1 MKTRTPFIPAVIM
14 LSLPFTQI
22 FAGGFPVVDVVQIA
36 SNKISWATDLA
47 QQVLQEANQQTQIA
61 NELEQIAQL
70 YEQIDQMTTQIA
82 QVDDY
87 LDRFGDPESITELA
101 GLDGLLDQLGEA
113 TDALDISE
121 RMGEITGAGI
131 FEFDG
136 GGIFKEI
143 DADIAIDGEVF
154 ARDAVRYKPEDAIKE
169 TVDQFRE
176 KKLEVIERRDLARE
190 EIASTVEALKEA
202 TTDSEVKKLTGVL
215 LGQQTELQAI
225 DRELD
230 IAASENAARELEN
243 ASQRRA
249 EAKARTEAEVRKF
262 EVANR
267 RDVATYQ
274 IDQSRYGW

>member
-14 LSLPFTQI
+14 LSLPFSQI

-70 YEQIDQMTTQIA
+70 YEQIDQLTTQIA

-143 DADIAIDGEVF
+143 GPDIAIDGEVF

-169 TVDQFRE
+169 TVEQFRE

-225 DRELD
+225 GRELD

>member
-14 LSLPFTQI
+14 LSLPFSQI

-70 YEQIDQMTTQIA
+70 YEQIDQLTTQIA

-87 LDRFGDPESITELA
+87 LDRFGDPETITELA

-121 RMGEITGAGI
+121 RMGDIAGAGI

-143 DADIAIDGEVF
+143 SPDIAIDGEVF

-169 TVDQFRE
+169 TVEQFRE

-225 DRELD
+225 GRELD

>member
-1 MKTRTPFIPAVIM
+1 MKTRTPFMPAVIM
-14 LSLPFTQI
+14 LSLPFSHI
-22 FAGGFPVVDVVQIA
+22 LAGGFPVVDVAQIA
-36 SNKISWATDLA
+36 SNKLNWATDLA

-70 YEQIDQMTTQIA
+70 YEQIDQLTTQIA

-87 LDRFGDPESITELA
+87 LDRFGDPETITELV

-113 TDALDISE
+113 TDALDIAE
-121 RMGEITGAGI
+121 RMGDITGAGI

-136 GGIFKEI
+136 GGIFQEI
-143 DADIAIDGEVF
+143 DTDIAIDGEVF

-169 TVDQFRE
+169 TVEQFRG
-176 KKLEVIERRDLARE
+176 KKLDVIERRDLARE
-190 EIASTVEALKEA
+190 EISSTIEALKEA

-230 IAASENAARELEN
+230 IAANENAARELEN
-243 ASQRRA
+243 ANQRRA